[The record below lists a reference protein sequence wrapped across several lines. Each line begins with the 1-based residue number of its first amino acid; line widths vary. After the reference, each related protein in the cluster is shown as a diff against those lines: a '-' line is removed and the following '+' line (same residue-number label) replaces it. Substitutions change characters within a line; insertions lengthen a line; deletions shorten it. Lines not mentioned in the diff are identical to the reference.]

1 MSSSLSAHIN
11 PSILNADF
19 NNLENEIKKIAAV
32 SDLLHLDIMDN
43 KFVPNQTFTFERAS
57 QIIAS
62 SSIGV
67 DAHLMIENPDEL
79 APKYAK
85 AGCISVT
92 FHFEAATSVPD
103 VIANIRSNGAK
114 VGMAIKPKTSFA
126 EIEKYLNQIDMLLI
140 MTVEPGFG
148 GQSFMAD
155 QMDKVSAARQALT
168 KKGLNQTL
176 LQVDGGISEET
187 IAIAAKAGADCFV
200 AGSAVYRSDD
210 PAQMVKRLRSLAN
223 LELTKD

>member
-1 MSSSLSAHIN
+1 MSKGLSAHIN

-19 NNLENEIKKIAAV
+19 NDLENEINKIAMV

-57 QIIAS
+57 EIIAL

-67 DAHLMIENPDEL
+67 DAHLMIENPDQL
-79 APKYAK
+79 APKYAEV
-85 AGCISVT
+85 GCISVT
-92 FHFEAATSVPD
+92 FHFEAAAAVPAL
-103 VIANIRSNGAK
+103 IANIKSNGAK
-114 VGMAIKPKTSFA
+114 VGIAIKPKTSFA
-126 EIEKYLNQIDMLLI
+126 EIEKYLSDIDMLLI

-155 QMDKVSAARQALT
+155 QMEKVSTARQSLT
-168 KKGLNQTL
+168 DKGLHKTL

-187 IAIAAKAGADCFV
+187 ISIAAKAGADCFV
-200 AGSAVYRSDD
+200 AGSAVYRSED

-223 LELTKD
+223 LELTKG

>member
-1 MSSSLSAHIN
+1 MSKRLSAHIN

-19 NNLENEIKKIAAV
+19 NDLENEINKIAAV

-57 QIIAS
+57 EIIAL

-79 APKYAK
+79 APMYAQ

-92 FHFEAATSVPD
+92 FHFEAAIAVPAL
-103 VIANIRSNGAK
+103 IANIKSNGAK
-114 VGMAIKPKTSFA
+114 VGVAIKPKTAFS
-126 EIEKYLNQIDMLLI
+126 EIEKYLSDIDMLLI

-155 QMDKVSAARQALT
+155 QMEKVSAARQSLT
-168 KKGLNQTL
+168 DKGLYKTL

-223 LELTKD
+223 LELTKG

>member
-1 MSSSLSAHIN
+1 MSKGLSAHIN

-19 NNLENEIKKIAAV
+19 NDLENEINKIAMV

-57 QIIAS
+57 EIIAL

-67 DAHLMIENPDEL
+67 DAHLMIENPDQL
-79 APKYAK
+79 APKYAQ

-92 FHFEAATSVPD
+92 FHFEAAAAVPAL
-103 VIANIRSNGAK
+103 IANIKSNGAK
-114 VGMAIKPKTSFA
+114 VGIAIKPKTSFA
-126 EIEKYLNQIDMLLI
+126 EIEKYLSDIDMLLI

-155 QMDKVSAARQALT
+155 QMAKVSTARQSLT
-168 KKGLNQTL
+168 DKGLHKTL

-187 IAIAAKAGADCFV
+187 ISIAAKAGADCFV
-200 AGSAVYRSDD
+200 AGSAVYRSED

-223 LELTKD
+223 LELTKG